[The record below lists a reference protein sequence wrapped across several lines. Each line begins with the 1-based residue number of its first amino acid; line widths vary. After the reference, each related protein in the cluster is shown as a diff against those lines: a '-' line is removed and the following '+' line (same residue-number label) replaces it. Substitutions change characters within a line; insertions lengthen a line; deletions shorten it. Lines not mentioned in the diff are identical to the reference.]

1 MNIALLGTVSFL
13 TLVYQLA
20 VMQEAAQ
27 IWPVNKMNPLAIKK
41 MLKSFKKSADHRI
54 SLHFFIASY
63 LPEELVLLFT
73 GDCLTHV
80 NY

>member
-1 MNIALLGTVSFL
+1 MNIAPLGTGSFL

-41 MLKSFKKSADHRI
+41 MLKSVKKSNDHWI
-54 SLHFFIASY
+54 SLHFIIASY
-63 LPEELVLLFT
+63 LPE
-73 GDCLTHV
+73 D
-80 NY
+80 